1 MSGMLLGHIV
11 SQEGIVVDLDKVKV
25 VIEGP
30 PPTNDKSLSCFMG
43 QIRRNSRMIRYMAD
57 VATPLD
63 ATVHKTP
70 FQWSTVEQE
79 AYDCLKKMLT

>member
-1 MSGMLLGHIV
+1 MGWTLLGHIV

-63 ATVHKTP
+63 AAVHKMS
-70 FQWSTVEQE
+70 FQW
-79 AYDCLKKMLT
+79 LKTE